1 MFHLLSKYT
10 LFVRVTHI
18 LQLFF
23 AIQCLRTLGF
33 DVNNDAFAKHSWYFR
48 NALVRANYNNVQKGI
63 FATSEYYK
71 AVFSQ
76 LAIGCSKRTKN
87 RKLHI
92 TMPNDTVND
101 IVNIILAANKNDSN
115 ITLDGLVQVKNKSRS
130 TVARDIKQLKEQG

>member
-1 MFHLLSKYT
+1 
-10 LFVRVTHI
+10 
-18 LQLFF
+18 
-23 AIQCLRTLGF
+23 LRTLGF